1 MKRFTPAEDDFLREN
16 YLQLSYN
23 QLAAGLNREMGS
35 VAGRLKLL
43 RLLLPPE
50 VRQQRQAVTNK
61 NLLTHGAKN
70 RFTKGH
76 IPANKGKKMPPE
88 VYEKVKHSFF
98 QKGSNPASNV
108 HFGQPYL
115 YTRVNKKGITERLWF
130 IQEGNC
136 KRSAYLTY
144 LCRQNGID
152 LTGKI
157 PRLVPGFDHSRPPT
171 INDVTIV
178 TNAQNMLNN
187 TIHKYP
193 EEVVKL
199 IRVKTSLTRQIKK
212 IKKNE

>member
-1 MKRFTPAEDDFLREN
+1 MKRFTPAEDDFLKDN
-16 YLQLSYN
+16 YLQMSYN
-23 QLAAGLNREMGS
+23 QLAVALNRDMGS
-35 VAGRLKLL
+35 VAGRLKRLL
-43 RLLLPPE
+43 LLLPPE
-50 VRQQRQAVTNK
+50 VRQQRQAITNK
-61 NLLTHGAKN
+61 NLLIHGAKS

-76 IPANKGKKMPPE
+76 TPANKGKKMPPE

-98 QKGSNPASNV
+98 KKGNNPASNV

-115 YTRVNKKGITERLWF
+115 YTYVKKGRTERIWF

-136 KRSAYLTY
+136 KRSAYLAY
-144 LCRQNGID
+144 LCRQNYID
-152 LTGKI
+152 LNGRK

-171 INDVTIV
+171 IEDVIIV

-187 TIHKYP
+187 TIHNYP